1 MSHPSSTP
9 KTLSDHEVLAGVA
22 RRAEVLGVFG
32 PASVSG
38 SRLDL
43 GALASS
49 EPASYR
55 FELEADAA
63 SVSLVTPARYLSQSI
78 EADLVHS
85 GDKLA
90 DLLSDELLEVGY
102 DGPPLSVEHFRD
114 RQKLFTFLTRLPGP
128 PSVLRTTAGV
138 DMACKVLQ
146 AYEACFRELG
156 DMSAGEK
163 E

>member
-9 KTLSDHEVLAGVA
+9 QTLSDHEVLAGIA
-22 RRAEVLGVFG
+22 RRAAALGVFG
-32 PASVSG
+32 PATVSD
-38 SRLDL
+38 SRVE
-43 GALASS
+43 LAAAASG
-49 EPASYR
+49 EPAFYR

-63 SVSLVTPARYLSQSI
+63 AVALVTPARYLSQSI

-90 DLLSDELLEVGY
+90 DLLADELLDVGY
-102 DGPPLSVEHFRD
+102 AGPPLSVEHFRD

-128 PSVLRTTAGV
+128 PSALRTPAGV
-138 DMACKVLQ
+138 DSACKVLQ

-156 DMSAGEK
+156 DMNAGEK